1 MLPPERTGVVGES
14 AKHPTSTKFPDPPTL
29 VGAAEGVEEVVR
41 EVEVEVVVNVGGPAV
56 VELLVVGR
64 LCAVVELLVVG
75 RLCAVV
81 ELLVIG
87 RLCAV
92 DELLVVG
99 DETGGGGGGAEVGPV
114 EPSQALFPHI
124 WPALQ
129 ALQRAPTEHWMLGK
143 LQHTASE
150 V

>member
-1 MLPPERTGVVGES
+1 LLLPPERTGVVGES
-14 AKHPTSTKFPDPPTL
+14 AKHPSSTKFPDPCTL

-41 EVEVEVVVNVGGPAV
+41 EVEAEVFVNVGGLAV
-56 VELLVVGR
+56 VELVV
-64 LCAVVELLVVG
+64 V
-75 RLCAVV
+75 
-81 ELLVIG
+81 G

-92 DELLVVG
+92 DELSVVG
-99 DETGGGGGGAEVGPV
+99 DETGGGGAEV
-114 EPSQALFPHI
+114 EPAQALSPHV